1 VVQPSFVEDEDMT
14 WETWLLYAATDAFA
28 YLVPG
33 PAALFIVSQ
42 ALARGAGRTSW
53 AILGVL
59 SAEVMYFILSATG
72 LALLLTASYD
82 LFFAIKWL
90 GAAYLVWLGI
100 LAFRGRAG
108 AFAVD
113 PARRPIS
120 PLRSALHG
128 FVMNAANPKVLL
140 FYTAIVPQF
149 VNPHVPIVPQ
159 MLLLDGPQRRRGDLR
174 RLCRDGDAHGPAPG
188 STAICQAHEPD
199 HRLAADCGGG
209 GNGGAA
215 AELSGPMRAVAR
227 IPALALIVWTAW

>member
-1 VVQPSFVEDEDMT
+1 MT
-14 WETWLLYAATDAFA
+14 WETWLLYTATDAFA

-33 PAALFIVSQ
+33 PAALFIISQ

-59 SAEVMYFILSATG
+59 SAEAMYFVLSATG

-100 LAFRGRAG
+100 QAFRGQAG

-113 PARRPIS
+113 PTRRRIS

-128 FVMNAANPKVLL
+128 FVMNTANPKVLL

-149 VNPHVPIVPQ
+149 VNPHAAVAPQ
-159 MLLLDGPQRRRGDLR
+159 MLLLGATGLSV
-174 RLCRDGDAHGPAPG
+174 GVVISGGYAVMAAHMAR
-188 STAICQAHEPD
+188 
-199 HRLAADCGGG
+199 RLAAPQYAKVMNRITGSLLI
-209 GNGGAA
+209 A
-215 AELSGPMRAVAR
+215 AEEGWRH
-227 IPALALIVWTAW
+227 

>member
-1 VVQPSFVEDEDMT
+1 MT

-59 SAEVMYFILSATG
+59 SAEAMYFILSATG

-100 LAFRGRAG
+100 QAFRGQAG

-113 PARRPIS
+113 PARQAHLAAALRPAR
-120 PLRSALHG
+120 LRHERRQSQG
-128 FVMNAANPKVLL
+128 AAVL
-140 FYTAIVPQF
+140 YRDRAAIREPPC
-149 VNPHVPIVPQ
+149 PH
-159 MLLLDGPQRRRGDLR
+159 RLR
-174 RLCRDGDAHGPAPG
+174 RCCCWG
-188 STAICQAHEPD
+188 
-199 HRLAADCGGG
+199 
-209 GNGGAA
+209 
-215 AELSGPMRAVAR
+215 
-227 IPALALIVWTAW
+227 

>member
-1 VVQPSFVEDEDMT
+1 MIATGRRWVIEVTLVAEDENMT

-59 SAEVMYFILSATG
+59 SAEAMYFVLSATG

-100 LAFRGRAG
+100 QAFRVQAG
-108 AFAVD
+108 A
-113 PARRPIS
+113 
-120 PLRSALHG
+120 
-128 FVMNAANPKVLL
+128 
-140 FYTAIVPQF
+140 
-149 VNPHVPIVPQ
+149 
-159 MLLLDGPQRRRGDLR
+159 
-174 RLCRDGDAHGPAPG
+174 
-188 STAICQAHEPD
+188 
-199 HRLAADCGGG
+199 
-209 GNGGAA
+209 
-215 AELSGPMRAVAR
+215 
-227 IPALALIVWTAW
+227 

>member
-1 VVQPSFVEDEDMT
+1 MT

-59 SAEVMYFILSATG
+59 SAEAMYFILSATG

-100 LAFRGRAG
+100 QAFRGQGSVFAVGRAG
-108 AFAVD
+108 K
-113 PARRPIS
+113 PIS
-120 PLRSALHG
+120 RLRSALQG

-149 VNPHVPIVPQ
+149 VNPHAAIVPQ
-159 MLLLDGPQRRRGDLR
+159 MLLLGVTGLSVGVVISGAYAVMAARMAR
-174 RLCRDGDAHGPAPG
+174 
-188 STAICQAHEPD
+188 
-199 HRLAADCGGG
+199 RLAAPQYAKITNRITGSLLIAA
-209 GNGGAA
+209 GAGMA
-215 AELSGPMRAVAR
+215 ALRRS
-227 IPALALIVWTAW
+227 

>member
-1 VVQPSFVEDEDMT
+1 MT

-42 ALARGAGRTSW
+42 ALGRHAGRTSW

-100 LAFRGRAG
+100 QAFRGQAT
-108 AFAVD
+108 AFAVG
-113 PARRPIS
+113 PAAKPVS
-120 PLRSALHG
+120 PLRSAVHG

-149 VNPHVPIVPQ
+149 VNPHAAIAPQ
-159 MLLLDGPQRRRGDLR
+159 MLILGVTGLSVGAVISAGYALMAARMARRLAEPRYATITNRITGSLLIAAGAGMAALR
-174 RLCRDGDAHGPAPG
+174 R
-188 STAICQAHEPD
+188 I
-199 HRLAADCGGG
+199 
-209 GNGGAA
+209 
-215 AELSGPMRAVAR
+215 
-227 IPALALIVWTAW
+227 

>member
-1 VVQPSFVEDEDMT
+1 
-14 WETWLLYAATDAFA
+14 LLYTATDAFA

-33 PAALFIVSQ
+33 PAALFIISQ

-59 SAEVMYFILSATG
+59 SAEAMYFVLSATG

-100 LAFRGRAG
+100 QAFRGQAG

-113 PARRPIS
+113 PARRIS

-149 VNPHVPIVPQ
+149 VNTHAPIAPQ
-159 MLLLDGPQRRRGDLR
+159 MLLLGVTGLSVGVVISGGYAVMAARMARR
-174 RLCRDGDAHGPAPG
+174 
-188 STAICQAHEPD
+188 
-199 HRLAADCGGG
+199 
-209 GNGGAA
+209 
-215 AELSGPMRAVAR
+215 
-227 IPALALIVWTAW
+227 